1 MFYFGLKVTYFLS
14 ITFLKPI
21 TAGYLAGK
29 KKEKRLYEVFL
40 FQFFFLI
47 SINLVSGAGLEP
59 AQCRQSSGWMGLSPI
74 FQYGL
79 HMFINMLQQFISSGA
94 VICHRESI
102 PILGVSLSNIP
113 GNGFEGLRVI

>member
-59 AQCRQSSGWMGLSPI
+59 ARHKAQEFKSCVSAIPPPGRQ
-74 FQYGL
+74 
-79 HMFINMLQQFISSGA
+79 
-94 VICHRESI
+94 
-102 PILGVSLSNIP
+102 
-113 GNGFEGLRVI
+113 